1 MQVLNVDLGIWNVS
15 AYATFEEGALAK
27 YVVINFDE
35 WNTTTSYPRPT
46 HQVSLNIPADVTTTK
61 VEYLTAPGAE
71 VDQNITWGGL
81 SYGFDSMG
89 TGVQVTNN
97 TKMLTPA
104 NGVLN
109 VSIQSTEAIV
119 VTLLRANASNGNN
132 GTASPTSGAGRSFE
146 VCGSL
151 VWGSTMLT
159 AGLVFMLMR

>member
-1 MQVLNVDLGIWNVS
+1 MLFDL
-15 AYATFEEGALAK
+15 
-27 YVVINFDE
+27 
-35 WNTTTSYPRPT
+35 
-46 HQVSLNIPADVTTTK
+46 TTTK

-89 TGVQVTNN
+89 TGVQVTNT

-119 VTLLRANASNGNN
+119 VTLLRANAINGNN

-159 AGLVFMLMR
+159 AGLVFILMR